1 MSPKTP
7 PPKRV
12 QSNQL
17 EDFHSILRVSNKDE
31 LRSAVKREVEALG
44 FSDFLFASWAP
55 SPTTPGELRY
65 TPITTF
71 STAWIDK
78 YYREKFFLDDPAL
91 LHCQKSWTPL
101 PWTSSLFSA
110 PKTLSIYEEA
120 RLYGIS
126 AGCAIPIAP
135 ERCGFSFVRD
145 QEADA
150 GLPDVLRVLPA
161 MSLLT
166 GFLMEAV
173 KSLGGTDAES
183 PHQRLTPRETE
194 CLKLMADGLRD
205 AEIARRLHITLRTVV
220 AHISSA
226 KIKLDAANRG
236 QLIARA
242 MSRQI
247 V

>member
-1 MSPKTP
+1 MSPKNP

-12 QSNQL
+12 HSRQM
-17 EDFHSILRVSNKDE
+17 EDFHSILRVSNKNE
-31 LRSAVKREVEALG
+31 LRSAVKKEVEALG

-55 SPTTPGELRY
+55 SLTTPGELRY

-71 STAWIDK
+71 SAAWIDK

-110 PKTLSIYEEA
+110 PKTLPIYEEA

-135 ERCGFSFVRD
+135 DRCGFSFIRD
-145 QEADA
+145 QDADA
-150 GLPDVLRVLPA
+150 GLPDVYQVLPA

-173 KSLGGTDAES
+173 KSLGGADAS
-183 PHQRLTPRETE
+183 AGRPRLTPRETE

-205 AEIARRLHITLRTVV
+205 AEIADRLHITLRTVLS
-220 AHISSA
+220 HISNA
-226 KIKLDAANRG
+226 KIKLSASNRG